1 MAKRKNLVAAVAEI
15 IQKGVRE
22 GKVRNDIPPEVLA
35 NFFLGMLRTRARD
48 LANAPAVTPRNELL
62 VDLFCRG
69 ASPHEE
75 KGEYRKKITDD

>member
-15 IQKGVRE
+15 IRKGVRE
-22 GKVRNDIPPEVLA
+22 GKVRNDIPAEVLA

-48 LANAPAVTPRNELL
+48 LDNAPEVKPRNELL

-69 ASPHEE
+69 TSPHEE
-75 KGEYRKKITDD
+75 NREYHKRLTDD